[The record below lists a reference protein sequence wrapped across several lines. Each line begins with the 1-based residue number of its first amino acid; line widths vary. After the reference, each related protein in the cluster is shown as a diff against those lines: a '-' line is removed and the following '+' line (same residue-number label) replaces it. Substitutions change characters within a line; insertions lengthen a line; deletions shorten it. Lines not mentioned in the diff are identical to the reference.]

1 MDNARK
7 KEIAREY
14 RERPQQTGIVAV
26 VCKPTGQRWI
36 SATRNLDKQKNG
48 VWFQLRMGNHMN
60 KPLQA
65 AWNEHG
71 EAAFAYEIVEEV
83 KDENPLIIGEL
94 LKERDAHWRK
104 ELGAEKLTG

>member
-7 KEIAREY
+7 KEISREY
-14 RERPQQTGIVAV
+14 RERKQQAGIFAV
-26 VCKPTGQRWI
+26 HCAPTGQRWI
-36 SATRNLDKQKNG
+36 AATRNLDKQQNG

-65 AWNEHG
+65 AWKEHG
-71 EAAFAYEIVEEV
+71 EAAFTYDIVEEV
-83 KDENPLIIGEL
+83 TDENALLIDVL

-104 ELGAEKLTG
+104 ELGAEKLVG

>member
-7 KEIAREY
+7 KGIAREY
-14 RERPQQTGIVAV
+14 RERPLQAGIFAV

-36 SATRNLDKQKNG
+36 SSTRNLDKQQNG
-48 VWFQLRMGNHMN
+48 VWFQLCMGNHMN

-65 AWNEHG
+65 AWNAHG
-71 EAAFAYEIVEEV
+71 EAGFAYEIVEEV
-83 KDENPLIIGEL
+83 KDDNALLIDVL

-104 ELGAEKLTG
+104 ELGAEKLFG

>member
-14 RERPQQTGIVAV
+14 RERPLQAGIFAV

-36 SATRNLDKQKNG
+36 SSTRNLDKQQNG

-60 KPLQA
+60 KSLQA
-65 AWNEHG
+65 HG
-71 EAAFAYEIVEEV
+71 TRMAKRTF
-83 KDENPLIIGEL
+83 
-94 LKERDAHWRK
+94 
-104 ELGAEKLTG
+104 LTKSSKT